1 MSVHACVWVSFELQ
15 VLRTTLTNKV
25 SVLDL
30 FGIKNLSLNTGFGR
44 LRRRGDENSSAFSRL
59 QKNSAPH
66 TNPNPLHNLGH
77 VSLSLYSLDLRSRMR
92 SR

>member
-44 LRRRGDENSSAFSRL
+44 LRRRGGENSSAFSRL
-59 QKNSAPH
+59 CESAPSR
-66 TNPNPLHNLGH
+66 NPNPPHTGHPH